1 MGSFISIIKLN
12 NGVASYKVVEVEHK
26 GYTAY
31 LVKNASSSSLP
42 EQVSID
48 HLEAQW
54 DQCDTDP
61 LMDKLLVAIK
71 SNPFLG
77 EEPG

>member
-12 NGVASYKVVEVEHK
+12 NGVASYKVVDGGHK
-26 GYTAY
+26 GYTAF
-31 LVKNASSSSLP
+31 LVKNTSSSSLP
-42 EQVSID
+42 EEVSID
-48 HLEAQW
+48 HLEEQW
-54 DQCDTDP
+54 DQNDNDP
-61 LMDKLLVAIK
+61 LMDKLLIAIK